1 MERGV
6 IPNHVLEY
14 EVVGVV
20 GVVGVVRVVECE
32 VAKSRS
38 REVAKSLLSKLIDRK
53 RKAVAHEGVA

>member
-20 GVVGVVRVVECE
+20 GVVGVVECE

-38 REVAKSLLSKLIDRK
+38 REVLTVKTY
-53 RKAVAHEGVA
+53 